1 MKNNVFY
8 VSKWNESSLYFCIE
22 MKSELDLLIVL

>member
-8 VSKWNESSLYFCIE
+8 VSRAIQVEENSILENLSKDSKY
-22 MKSELDLLIVL
+22 